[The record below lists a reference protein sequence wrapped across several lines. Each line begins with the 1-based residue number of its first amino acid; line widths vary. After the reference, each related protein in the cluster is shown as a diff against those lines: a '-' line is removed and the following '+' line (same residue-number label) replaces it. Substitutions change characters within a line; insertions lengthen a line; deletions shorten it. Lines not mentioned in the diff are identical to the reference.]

1 MDRSQ
6 STHPGLLF
14 LYSAVCGGG
23 SFSTHIDQEHSRGV
37 NTSAR
42 SLPSALLNLLPGLLL
57 CGAAAAAAF
66 GLAAFVPHTGSVL
79 MAIVLG
85 MLVRNLLPKLPARF
99 DPGVAFASKPLLRA
113 AIIALGFQLSL
124 TDIAAMG
131 PLVIVL
137 VVVLVAGGFFLSV
150 GLGRLLGVGRDLS
163 MLIGCGFSICGAAA
177 VAGAQSTLRSRKEDT
192 AAAVA
197 LVVLFGTI
205 MIGVVP
211 PLAGLWHLDPRTAGI
226 WTGAGVHEVAQV
238 AAIGGILGSAALEPA
253 VIVKLA
259 RVLMLAPVVFFL
271 GRWMARG
278 GASEGTES
286 SARVPLVPLWVAL
299 FIVAAVATTF
309 LPLPGWFLTGADWVQ
324 KIFLTAAM
332 FGLGLGVHFRSLI
345 GMGVRPLILA
355 ALVTLGVGSAA
366 LGGALLVA

>member
-1 MDRSQ
+1 
-6 STHPGLLF
+6 
-14 LYSAVCGGG
+14 
-23 SFSTHIDQEHSRGV
+23 
-37 NTSAR
+37 
-42 SLPSALLNLLPGLLL
+42 
-57 CGAAAAAAF
+57 
-66 GLAAFVPHTGSVL
+66 

-85 MLVRNLLPKLPARF
+85 MLVRNLMPKLPASF

-124 TDIAAMG
+124 IDIAAMG

-278 GASEGTES
+278 GASDGTES
-286 SARVPLVPLWVAL
+286 TARVPLVPLWVAL
-299 FIVAAVATTF
+299 FIAAAVATTF

-332 FGLGLGVHFRSLI
+332 FGLGLGVHFKSLI